1 MLPPRAYTAF
11 PKLQP
16 QGHFRPGRHPWQQL
30 THSSSHVS
38 QRAVARCHLE
48 KGPIL
53 WAWVSSPKQEKN
65 HELGS
70 LETPCHRVWVAA
82 VVEGGG
88 IRSGSTEKFKQQ
100 RDWLWWW
107 TSSICGLLWRLR
119 ASSQGP
125 VACSLLLLGGSES
138 CEPKSNRSPS
148 FHSLSPAGWFTAWR
162 SLHLL
167 KDRQVGSLVSSGL
180 LYNAEALLASPT
192 FWHKGVTPA
201 LMLATPVCTV
211 WDSLLSEQEP
221 ACLLVLKTEMILK
234 LMQSWCW

>member
-16 QGHFRPGRHPWQQL
+16 QGHLGPGRHPWQQL

-82 VVEGGG
+82 VVEGGR

-100 RDWLWWW
+100 SDWLWWW
-107 TSSICGLLWRLR
+107 TSSTCGLLWRQSIKPR
-119 ASSQGP
+119 A
-125 VACSLLLLGGSES
+125 
-138 CEPKSNRSPS
+138 
-148 FHSLSPAGWFTAWR
+148 
-162 SLHLL
+162 
-167 KDRQVGSLVSSGL
+167 SGL
-180 LYNAEALLASPT
+180 L
-192 FWHKGVTPA
+192 PA
-201 LMLATPVCTV
+201 VAGWIWELWAQVQQISIFSQPPFSCWVVHCL
-211 WDSLLSEQEP
+211 EEP
-221 ACLLVLKTEMILK
+221 AST
-234 LMQSWCW
+234 